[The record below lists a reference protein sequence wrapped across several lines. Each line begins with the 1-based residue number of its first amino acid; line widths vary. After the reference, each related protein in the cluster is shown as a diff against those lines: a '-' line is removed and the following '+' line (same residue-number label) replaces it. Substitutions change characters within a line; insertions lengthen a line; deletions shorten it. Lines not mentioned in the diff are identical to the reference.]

1 MTTTALIYHD
11 SRDHSTCYLGSVSG
25 SPGISVS
32 ELMYKLGY
40 DKELLCKTFDLPAFP
55 DKSLYT
61 VDSEDDP
68 FCTLEPM
75 DAIQDECLVFE
86 TPAGIRQIAI
96 PNIGDTQ
103 AALRMCNYDLYENLR
118 FKDIICVKQT
128 NPGYPEFRYGD
139 YYKNVYAV
147 RIDSDMKFEAYN
159 KFDSFQRAKEV
170 AERLHN
176 TRPNHICNSDDHI
189 SIVYYRLYAGCVDK
203 AKIIWRDGVFLDA

>member
-1 MTTTALIYHD
+1 MDYLPD
-11 SRDHSTCYLGSVSG
+11 SY
-25 SPGISVS
+25 
-32 ELMYKLGY
+32 
-40 DKELLCKTFDLPAFP
+40 
-55 DKSLYT
+55 
-61 VDSEDDP
+61 
-68 FCTLEPM
+68 
-75 DAIQDECLVFE
+75 LVFE
-86 TPAGIRQIAI
+86 TPAGIRQIDI
-96 PNIGDTQ
+96 PDIGNVP
-103 AALRMCNYDLYENLR
+103 AALRIRNFDLYENLR